1 MKNKALL
8 ITLAAAAALAGCDTK
23 PEVVT
28 GDGPYDPQAN
38 ATANAA
44 PVELP
49 PSIVASHK
57 YRCKDNSVLSIDWL
71 SNGTKNSANV
81 TPQGGSLVS
90 LAQAEVDG
98 DYTAEGATLKGK
110 PADAAVTY
118 NGQSCKK

>member
-1 MKNKALL
+1 MNNKALL

-38 ATANAA
+38 SAAAA

-49 PSIVASHK
+49 PSIVGSGK
-57 YRCKDNSVLSIDWL
+57 YRCKDNSVIAIDWL
-71 SNGTKNSANV
+71 SNGKVNSATV
-81 TPQGGSLVS
+81 TPQGGAMVS
-90 LAQAEVDG
+90 LAQAEAGG
-98 DYTAEGATLKGK
+98 DYTAEGSTLKGDPK
-110 PADAAVTY
+110 APSVTY